1 MIARLWHGW
10 TTPGNADVYESLLR
24 TEVFP
29 GILAKSVAGLRNIE
43 LLRRPSADEVEFVTI
58 MRFDTLEAVKA
69 FAGADYEM
77 AYVPPAARAVLS
89 RFDATSQHYEIKE
102 ERAGANAEKADG
114 DSERL
119 QEDRTLS

>member
-69 FAGADYEM
+69 FAGADYET

>member
-29 GILAKSVAGLRNIE
+29 GILAKNVAGLRSIE

-69 FAGADYEM
+69 FAGADYET